1 MIDYGKA
8 GLNVSTVRR
17 WVNWM
22 NSKPR
27 EKGET
32 DLCDSFCSGRSAA
45 SVNENKIK
53 QAESLITVDK
63 KSLLQNQKSWAEPFV
78 VNSC

>member
-1 MIDYGKA
+1 MNDYGKA
-8 GLNVSTVRR
+8 ELNVSTVRR
-17 WVNWM
+17 WVNWI
-22 NSKPR
+22 NNKPR

-32 DLCDSFCSGRSAA
+32 DLSDSLCSGRSAA

-63 KSLLQNQKSWAEPFV
+63 KISTAKLKALRWVTCS
-78 VNSC
+78 